1 MPNLRA
7 RQMRKHPTEAESLL
21 WQHLRR
27 SQILGR
33 KFRRQEPMGPYIV
46 DFLCFDP
53 MLVIEIDGSQHTGVI
68 AYDAERSSFLER
80 RGFKVIRF
88 WNHEV
93 LAQTDRVRE
102 AIRPPPNPLPSG
114 GGITGHRLSEVGM
127 TGHLPHQKAQSPPH
141 RALRGERWGKGSDL
155 ARQKRQSPPPIG
167 KGLGGG

>member
-7 RQMRKHPTEAESLL
+7 RQMRNHPTEAESLL

-27 SQILGR
+27 SQILGW
-33 KFRRQEPMGPYIV
+33 KFRRQEPIGSYIV

-53 MLVIEIDGSQHTGVI
+53 MLVIEIDGSQHTGLI

-93 LAQTDRVRE
+93 LA
-102 AIRPPPNPLPSG
+102 PNRSG
-114 GGITGHRLSEVGM
+114 
-127 TGHLPHQKAQSPPH
+127 
-141 RALRGERWGKGSDL
+141 
-155 ARQKRQSPPPIG
+155 ARSH
-167 KGLGGG
+167 

>member
-1 MPNLRA
+1 LA
-7 RQMRKHPTEAESLL
+7 A
-21 WQHLRR
+21 LRR

-33 KFRRQEPMGPYIV
+33 KFRRQEPIGSYIV

-53 MLVIEIDGSQHTGVI
+53 MLVIEIDGSQHTGLI

-102 AIRPPPNPLPSG
+102 AIRQRIEELMGSHPLTPS
-114 GGITGHRLSEVGM
+114 RRE
-127 TGHLPHQKAQSPPH
+127 
-141 RALRGERWGKGSDL
+141 GE
-155 ARQKRQSPPPIG
+155 
-167 KGLGGG
+167 

>member
-7 RQMRKHPTEAESLL
+7 RQMRNHPTEAESLL

-33 KFRRQEPMGPYIV
+33 KFRRQEPIGPYIV

-53 MLVIEIDGSQHTGVI
+53 MLVIEIDGSQHTELI
-68 AYDAERSSFLER
+68 AYDGERSSFLER

-93 LAQTDRVRE
+93 LAQTNRVRE
-102 AIRPPPNPLPSG
+102 AIGQRPPPNPL
-114 GGITGHRLSEVGM
+114 RRE
-127 TGHLPHQKAQSPPH
+127 
-141 RALRGERWGKGSDL
+141 GE
-155 ARQKRQSPPPIG
+155 
-167 KGLGGG
+167 

>member
-7 RQMRKHPTEAESLL
+7 RQLRNHPTEAESLL

-33 KFRRQEPMGPYIV
+33 KFRRQEPIGLYIV
-46 DFLCFDP
+46 DFACFDP
-53 MLVIEIDGSQHTGVI
+53 MVVIEIDGSQHSECM
-68 AYDAERSSFLER
+68 AYDAERSAYLER

-102 AIRPPPNPLPSG
+102 VIGQRVEELMG
-114 GGITGHRLSEVGM
+114 
-127 TGHLPHQKAQSPPH
+127 SPTP
-141 RALRGERWGKGSDL
+141 
-155 ARQKRQSPPPIG
+155 
-167 KGLGGG
+167 

>member
-7 RQMRKHPTEAESLL
+7 RHLRNHPTEAESLL

-33 KFRRQEPMGPYIV
+33 KFRRQEPIGPYIV

-53 MLVIEIDGSQHTGVI
+53 MLVIEIDGSQHTGLI

-93 LAQTDRVRE
+93 LAQTNRVRE
-102 AIRPPPNPLPSG
+102 AIRQGIVTHPLTPS
-114 GGITGHRLSEVGM
+114 RRE
-127 TGHLPHQKAQSPPH
+127 
-141 RALRGERWGKGSDL
+141 GE
-155 ARQKRQSPPPIG
+155 
-167 KGLGGG
+167 